1 MFKEYKS
8 PSLRNAIRSASQSP
22 AKKFFDNGG
31 LSYGMCASAPMMVRA
46 PANPFERKVSA
57 ARTPA
62 SDAPIMT
69 IVSTRRGYELSL
81 QNGKGPVQV
90 VS

>member
-1 MFKEYKS
+1 
-8 PSLRNAIRSASQSP
+8 
-22 AKKFFDNGG
+22 
-31 LSYGMCASAPMMVRA
+31 VRA
-46 PANPFERKVSA
+46 PANPFVRKVSA

-62 SDAPIMT
+62 SDAPMMT

-81 QNGKGPVQV
+81 PNGNGPVQV

>member
-1 MFKEYKS
+1 
-8 PSLRNAIRSASQSP
+8 
-22 AKKFFDNGG
+22 
-31 LSYGMCASAPMMVRA
+31 MVRA
-46 PANPFERKVSA
+46 PAKPFERKVSA

-62 SDAPIMT
+62 SDAPMMT

-81 QNGKGPVQV
+81 PNGNGPVQV

>member
-1 MFKEYKS
+1 MFNEYKS
-8 PSLRNAIRSASQSP
+8 SALRNAIRSASQSP

-31 LSYGMCASAPMMVRA
+31 LSYGIWVSAPMMVRA
-46 PANPFERKVSA
+46 PAKPFDRKVSA

-62 SDAPIMT
+62 SDAPMMT

-81 QNGKGPVQV
+81 PNGKASIEV
-90 VS
+90 VL